1 MSRTIWFLT
10 GNVGKLKEATHHLQP
25 LGYTVRQLI
34 VEPGTIVEP
43 QANTLEEVAQS
54 KIAQALSHLPNG
66 EESDDMI
73 LVEDA
78 GLFIDALN
86 GFPGVYS
93 AYALETIGYNG
104 ILRLLEH
111 LQSQDTVQCAQL
123 RSAEF
128 QAVAAIWMNGEILYG
143 NGKCPGWI
151 ALESHD
157 GEGFGFD
164 PVFTPNDLDAFGKPL
179 PPGEYGDK
187 STHGK
192 TFGALSLEE
201 KQVYSHR
208 SRALNDLLRQLPS
221 A

>member
-1 MSRTIWFLT
+1 
-10 GNVGKLKEATHHLQP
+10 
-25 LGYTVRQLI
+25 
-34 VEPGTIVEP
+34 
-43 QANTLEEVAQS
+43 
-54 KIAQALSHLPNG
+54 
-66 EESDDMI
+66 MI

-111 LQSQDTVQCAQL
+111 LQSQDTIQCAQL

-128 QAVAAIWMNGEILYG
+128 QAVAAMWMNGKILYG

-151 ALESHD
+151 ALESCEE
-157 GEGFGFD
+157 EGFGFD
-164 PVFTPNDLDAFGKPL
+164 PVFTPNDLDSFGEPL

-192 TFGALSLEE
+192 TFGALSIEE
-201 KQVYSHR
+201 KQAYSHR

>member
-1 MSRTIWFLT
+1 MTRTIWFLT
-10 GNVGKLKEATHHLQP
+10 GNAGKLKEATHHLQP

-34 VEPGTIVEP
+34 VDSGTIVEP
-43 QANTLEEVAQS
+43 QADTLEEVAQS

-66 EESDDMI
+66 EQSEDMV

-104 ILRLLEH
+104 ILRLLDH
-111 LQSQDTVQCAQL
+111 LQSQDTIQCAQL

-143 NGKCPGWI
+143 NGRCPGWI
-151 ALESHD
+151 ALESCEE
-157 GEGFGFD
+157 EGFGFD
-164 PVFTPNDLDAFGKPL
+164 PVFTPNDLDSFGESL

-192 TFGALSLEE
+192 TFGAISIEE
-201 KQVYSHR
+201 KQAYSHR

>member
-1 MSRTIWFLT
+1 MMRTIWFLT
-10 GNVGKLKEATHHLQP
+10 GNAGKLKEASHHLEP
-25 LGYTVRQLI
+25 LGYTVRQL
-34 VEPGTIVEP
+34 VVDSGTIVEP

-66 EESDDMI
+66 EQSDDMI

-78 GLFIDALN
+78 GLFVDALN

-93 AYALETIGYNG
+93 AYALETIGCHG

-128 QAVAAIWMNGEILYG
+128 QAVAALWMNGRILYG
-143 NGKCPGWI
+143 NGRCPGWI
-151 ALESHD
+151 ALGSCEE
-157 GEGFGFD
+157 EGFGFD
-164 PVFTPNDLDAFGKPL
+164 PVFTPNDIDSFGEAL
-179 PPGEYGDK
+179 PPGKYGDT

-192 TFGALSLEE
+192 TFGAISLEE

-208 SRALNDLLRQLPS
+208 TRALNDLLRQLPS

>member
-10 GNVGKLKEATHHLQP
+10 SNAGKLKEATHHLQP
-25 LGYTVRQLI
+25 LGYTVRHLMVDEGDI
-34 VEPGTIVEP
+34 IEP
-43 QANTLEEVAQS
+43 QVNTLEEVAQS
-54 KIAQALSHLPNG
+54 KITQALQHLPDGDKSN
-66 EESDDMI
+66 DMV

-93 AYALETIGYNG
+93 AYVLETIGCSG
-104 ILRLLEH
+104 VLRLLNH
-111 LQSQDTVQCAQL
+111 LQSEDTIQCAQL

-128 QAVAAIWMNGEILYG
+128 QAVAALWMNGQILYG

-151 ALESHD
+151 ALESRGD
-157 GEGFGFD
+157 GGFGFD
-164 PVFTPNDLDAFGKPL
+164 PVFTPNDLD
-179 PPGEYGDK
+179 EYGEPLAQGTYGVN
-187 STHGK
+187 SAHGK
-192 TFGALSLEE
+192 TFGAMSLEE
-201 KQVYSHR
+201 KQAYSHR

>member
-1 MSRTIWFLT
+1 MTRTIWFLT
-10 GNVGKLKEATHHLQP
+10 GNAGKLKEATHHLQP
-25 LGYTVRQLI
+25 LGYTVRQL
-34 VEPGTIVEP
+34 VVDSGTIVEP
-43 QANTLEEVAQS
+43 QADTLEEVAQS

-66 EESDDMI
+66 EQSDDMV

-111 LQSQDTVQCAQL
+111 LQSQDTIQCAQL

-128 QAVAAIWMNGEILYG
+128 QAVAAMWMNGKILYG

-151 ALESHD
+151 ALESCEE
-157 GEGFGFD
+157 EGFGFD
-164 PVFTPNDLDAFGKPL
+164 PVFTPNDLDAFGEPL

-192 TFGALSLEE
+192 TFGALSIEE
-201 KQVYSHR
+201 KQAYSHR

>member
-1 MSRTIWFLT
+1 MMRTIWFLT
-10 GNVGKLKEATHHLQP
+10 GNIGKLKEATYHLQP

-34 VEPGTIVEP
+34 VKEGALIEP
-43 QANTLEEVAQS
+43 QADTLEEVAQS
-54 KIAQALSHLPNG
+54 KIAQALSHLPGG
-66 EESDDMI
+66 EQSEDMI

-78 GLFIDALN
+78 GLFIEALN

-93 AYALETIGYNG
+93 AYALKTIGNNG
-104 ILRLLEH
+104 ILRLLQH

-128 QAVAAIWMNGEILYG
+128 QAVAALWMNGKILYG

-151 ALESHD
+151 ALESSE

-164 PVFTPNDLDAFGKPL
+164 PVFTPNDLDSDGEPL
-179 PPGEYGDK
+179 PHGEYGEK

-201 KQVYSHR
+201 KQAYSHR

-221 A
+221 S

>member
-66 EESDDMI
+66 EESDDMV

-164 PVFTPNDLDAFGKPL
+164 PVFTPNDLDAFGEQL

>member
-1 MSRTIWFLT
+1 MARTIWFLT
-10 GNVGKLKEATHHLQP
+10 GNAGKLKEATHHLQP

-34 VEPGTIVEP
+34 VESGTIVEP
-43 QANTLEEVAQS
+43 QADTLEEVAQS
-54 KIAQALSHLPNG
+54 KIAQALLHLPNG
-66 EESDDMI
+66 EQSDDMV

-78 GLFIDALN
+78 GLFINALN

-111 LQSQDTVQCAQL
+111 LQSQDTIQCAQL

-128 QAVAAIWMNGEILYG
+128 QAVAAMWMNGEILYG
-143 NGKCPGWI
+143 NGRCPGWI
-151 ALESHD
+151 ALESCEE
-157 GEGFGFD
+157 EGFGFD
-164 PVFTPNDLDAFGKPL
+164 PVFTPNDLDSFGEPL
-179 PPGEYGDK
+179 PPGEYGDE

-192 TFGALSLEE
+192 TFGALSIEE

>member
-1 MSRTIWFLT
+1 MARTTWFLT
-10 GNVGKLKEATHHLQP
+10 GNAGKLKEATHHLQP
-25 LGYTVRQLI
+25 LGYTVRQLV
-34 VEPGTIVEP
+34 VESGTIVEP
-43 QANTLEEVAQS
+43 QADTLEEVAQS

-66 EESDDMI
+66 EQSDDMV

-111 LQSQDTVQCAQL
+111 LQSQDTILCAQL

-128 QAVAAIWMNGEILYG
+128 QAVAAMWINGKILYG

-151 ALESHD
+151 ALESC
-157 GEGFGFD
+157 EEERFGFD
-164 PVFTPNDLDAFGKPL
+164 PVFTTNDLDSFGEPL
-179 PPGEYGDK
+179 PPGEYGDE
-187 STHGK
+187 STHGT